1 MSTHLLVLNAGS
13 SSLKFAL
20 FEEDGAAIRERLR
33 GQVEGLPGR
42 PRFEA
47 DLAVDGGADAGAGAP
62 ATRQR
67 AADRRWAAGE
77 AGAPRDVR
85 AALGV
90 VLQWLDENVQPLAV
104 RAIGHRVVHGG
115 AAHAAPVVIDDAVFG
130 ELEKLVPLAP
140 LHEPHNLEGVR
151 AARERFPAVPQVA
164 CFDTAFHRGHAFT
177 EEAFALPREFY
188 DAGVRRYGFHGL
200 SYEHVADRLAR
211 LSPEAGRG
219 RVIVAH
225 LGSGASACAIR
236 DGRSVA
242 STMGF
247 TALDGLVMGTRPGQ
261 IDPGVLLWLMT
272 ERGMDAAAISDLL
285 YKRSGLKGLSGIS
298 NDMRDLRASDAPAAR
313 EAIAVF
319 VARLVREVGSLAA
332 VLEGLDALVFTAGI
346 GENDAALRAQ
356 ACARLRWLG
365 VELDEAANA
374 AHGRDRGG
382 LVSAPGSRVEVR
394 VIPTDEER
402 MIARHVQRVLAQ
414 A

>member
-1 MSTHLLVLNAGS
+1 W
-13 SSLKFAL
+13 
-20 FEEDGAAIRERLR
+20 
-33 GQVEGLPGR
+33 
-42 PRFEA
+42 
-47 DLAVDGGADAGAGAP
+47 AP
-62 ATRQR
+62 
-67 AADRRWAAGE
+67 GE

-90 VLQWLDENVQPLAV
+90 VLEWLHENVRPLSV

-115 AAHAAPVVIDDAVFG
+115 AVHAAPVLVDDAVFG

-151 AARERFPAVPQVA
+151 AARDRFPAVPQVA
-164 CFDTAFHRGHAFT
+164 CFDTAFHRGHAFADET
-177 EEAFALPREFY
+177 FALPREFY

-200 SYEHVADRLAR
+200 SYEHVADRLAQ
-211 LSPEAGRG
+211 LSPKAGRG

-272 ERGMDAAAISDLL
+272 DRGMDAAAISDLL

-313 EAIAVF
+313 EAIEVF
-319 VARLVREVGSLAA
+319 VARLLREVGALAA
-332 VLEGLDALVFTAGI
+332 VLEGLDSLVFTAGI
-346 GENDAALRAQ
+346 GENDAALRAH

-374 AHGRDRGG
+374 RHGRDRDG
-382 LVSAPGSRVEVR
+382 LISAPGSRVEVR

-414 A
+414 G